1 MDGREVVPYIVVA
14 AANVVIAATA
24 AAFIRKPSA
33 KTAIGVVAAAYSFYA
48 IKA

>member
-1 MDGREVVPYIVVA
+1 MDGREVMPYITVA
-14 AANVVIAATA
+14 AANIIVAATA
-24 AAFIRKPSA
+24 AAFIRKPSP